1 MIFLWYNKP
10 TIPLGALTGVFSMQG
25 LYYTLVIISTVLF
38 SLQFLFN
45 QRFQETYGT
54 GMKATQV
61 FSLYKSLVIILMMLL
76 ISGFRIE
83 FTWFSLGMA
92 AVYAVSG
99 IAMGYYSLKAFS
111 VANLSV
117 YSVFSMLGGMI
128 LPFFLGVLFFDEGD
142 NLVFKIICCALI
154 VVAVLLNIKSG
165 KQDKKAL
172 LYYFAVFVLNGM
184 AGVISKLHQ
193 SSPLPHVNST
203 SFMLLSSAVSV
214 IISAA
219 WLLMAYRELPLIK
232 GKNIFFV
239 SGYGVFNGLGNLFLL
254 IALSGENGL
263 PASVQYPLV
272 TGGVMVCSTVIS
284 TIRKEKLTVREY
296 IATAIAL
303 LASVF
308 IAL

>member
-1 MIFLWYNKP
+1 
-10 TIPLGALTGVFSMQG
+10 MQG
-25 LYYTLVIISTVLF
+25 LYYVLVIISTVLF

-45 QRFQETYGT
+45 QRFQQTYGT

-76 ISGFRIE
+76 ISGFKVQ
-83 FTWFSLGMA
+83 FSWFSLGMA
-92 AVYAVSG
+92 TIYAVSS

-128 LPFFLGVLFFDEGD
+128 LPFFLGVLFYDEGD

-165 KQDKKAL
+165 KQNKKAL
-172 LYYFAVFVLNGM
+172 FYYFAVFVLNGM
-184 AGVISKLHQ
+184 AGVISKIHQ
-193 SSPLPHVNST
+193 SSTSLSPVDST
-203 SFMLLSSAVSV
+203 SFMLLTAAVSV
-214 IISAA
+214 VISAA
-219 WLLMAYRELPLIK
+219 WLLIAYREIPLIK
-232 GKNIFFV
+232 GKNVLFV
-239 SGYGVFNGLGNLFLL
+239 TGYGVFNGLGNLFLL

-303 LASVF
+303 LASIF

>member
-1 MIFLWYNKP
+1 
-10 TIPLGALTGVFSMQG
+10 MQG
-25 LYYTLVIISTVLF
+25 LYYVLVIVSTVLF

-45 QRFQETYGT
+45 QRFQQTYGT

-76 ISGFRIE
+76 ISGFKVQ
-83 FTWFSLGMA
+83 FSWFSLGMA
-92 AVYAVSG
+92 TIYAVSS

-128 LPFFLGVLFFDEGD
+128 LPFFLGVLFYDEGD

-165 KQDKKAL
+165 KQNKKAL

-184 AGVISKLHQ
+184 AGVISKIHQ
-193 SSPLPHVNST
+193 SSTSLSPVDST
-203 SFMLLSSAVSV
+203 SFMLLTAAVSV
-214 IISAA
+214 VISAA
-219 WLLMAYRELPLIK
+219 WLLIAYREIPLIK
-232 GKNIFFV
+232 GKNILFV
-239 SGYGVFNGLGNLFLL
+239 TGYGVFNGLGNLFLL

-303 LASVF
+303 LASIF

>member
-1 MIFLWYNKP
+1 
-10 TIPLGALTGVFSMQG
+10 MQG
-25 LYYTLVIISTVLF
+25 LFYTLVIISTILF
-38 SLQFLFN
+38 SLQFLFT
-45 QRFQETYGT
+45 QRFQQINGT

-76 ISGFRIE
+76 ISGFKVQ
-83 FTWFSLGMA
+83 FSWFSLGMA
-92 AVYAVSG
+92 TVYAVSS
-99 IAMGYYSLKAFS
+99 ITMSYYSLKAFS

-128 LPFFLGVLFFDEGD
+128 LPFFLGVLFFDEGN

-172 LYYFAVFVLNGM
+172 FYYFAVFVLNGM
-184 AGVISKLHQ
+184 SGVISKLHQ
-193 SSPLPHVNST
+193 SSSLNPVDST
-203 SFMLLSSAVSV
+203 SFMLWSSVV
-214 IISAA
+214 TVVISAA
-219 WLLMAYRELPLIK
+219 WLLIAYRGIPLIK
-232 GKNIFFV
+232 GKSILFV
-239 SGYGVFNGLGNLFLL
+239 TGYGVFNGLGNLFLL

-272 TGGVMVCSTVIS
+272 TGGVMVCSTIIS

>member
-1 MIFLWYNKP
+1 
-10 TIPLGALTGVFSMQG
+10 MQG

-38 SLQFLFN
+38 SLQFLFT
-45 QRFQETYGT
+45 QRFQETSGT
-54 GMKATQV
+54 GMKPTLV

-76 ISGFRIE
+76 ISGFKIG
-83 FTWFSLGMA
+83 FSWFSLLMA
-92 AVYAVSG
+92 TVYAVSSM
-99 IAMGYYSLKAFS
+99 AMSYYSLKAFA

-142 NLVFKIICCALI
+142 KLVFKIICCALI

-172 LYYFAVFVLNGM
+172 FYYFAVFVLNGM
-184 AGVISKLHQ
+184 SGVISKLHQ
-193 SSPLPHVNST
+193 SSGLSPVDST
-203 SFMLLSSAVSV
+203 SFMLWSAVV
-214 IISAA
+214 TVVISAA
-219 WLLMAYRELPLIK
+219 WLLIAYKGIPLVK
-232 GKNIFFV
+232 GKNILFV
-239 SGYGVFNGLGNLFLL
+239 TGYGVFNGLGNLFLL

-272 TGGVMVCSTVIS
+272 TGGVMVCSTIIS

-296 IATAIAL
+296 VATFIAL
-303 LASVF
+303 LASIF

>member
-1 MIFLWYNKP
+1 
-10 TIPLGALTGVFSMQG
+10 MQG
-25 LYYTLVIISTVLF
+25 LYYVLVIISTVLF

-45 QRFQETYGT
+45 QRFQQTYGT

-76 ISGFRIE
+76 ISGFKVQ
-83 FTWFSLGMA
+83 FSWFSLGMA
-92 AVYAVSG
+92 TIYAVSS

-128 LPFFLGVLFFDEGD
+128 LPFFLGVLVYDEGD

-165 KQDKKAL
+165 KQNKKAL
-172 LYYFAVFVLNGM
+172 FYYFAVFVLNGM
-184 AGVISKLHQ
+184 AGVISKIHQ
-193 SSPLPHVNST
+193 SSTSLSPVDST
-203 SFMLLSSAVSV
+203 SFMLLTAAVSV
-214 IISAA
+214 VISAA
-219 WLLMAYRELPLIK
+219 WLLIAYREIPLIK
-232 GKNIFFV
+232 GKNILFV
-239 SGYGVFNGLGNLFLL
+239 TGYGVFNGLGNLFLL

-303 LASVF
+303 LASIF

>member
-1 MIFLWYNKP
+1 
-10 TIPLGALTGVFSMQG
+10 MQG
-25 LYYTLVIISTVLF
+25 LYYTLVIISTILF
-38 SLQFLFN
+38 SLQFLFT
-45 QRFQETYGT
+45 QRFQETSGT
-54 GMKATQV
+54 GMKPTLV

-76 ISGFRIE
+76 ISGFKIQ
-83 FTWFSLGMA
+83 FSWFSLLMA
-92 AVYAVSG
+92 TVYAVSSM
-99 IAMGYYSLKAFS
+99 AMSYYSLKAFA

-142 NLVFKIICCALI
+142 KLVFKIICCALI
-154 VVAVLLNIKSG
+154 VVAVLLNVKSG

-172 LYYFAVFVLNGM
+172 FYYFAVFVLNGM
-184 AGVISKLHQ
+184 SGVISKLHQ
-193 SSPLPHVNST
+193 SSSLSPVDSS
-203 SFMLLSSAVSV
+203 SFMLWSAVV
-214 IISAA
+214 TVVLSAA
-219 WLLMAYRELPLIK
+219 WLLIAYRQIPLIK

-239 SGYGVFNGLGNLFLL
+239 TGYGVFNGLGNLFLL

-272 TGGVMVCSTVIS
+272 TGGVMVCSTIIS

-296 IATAIAL
+296 IATFIAL
-303 LASVF
+303 LASIF

>member
-1 MIFLWYNKP
+1 
-10 TIPLGALTGVFSMQG
+10 MQG
-25 LYYTLVIISTVLF
+25 LYFTLVIISTVLF
-38 SLQFLFN
+38 SLQFLFT
-45 QRFQETYGT
+45 QRFQETSGT
-54 GMKATQV
+54 GMKPTLV

-76 ISGFRIE
+76 ISGFRIG
-83 FTWFSLGMA
+83 FSWFSLLMA
-92 AVYAVSG
+92 TVYAVSSM
-99 IAMGYYSLKAFS
+99 AMSYYSLKAFA

-142 NLVFKIICCALI
+142 KLVFKIICCALI

-172 LYYFAVFVLNGM
+172 FYYFAVFVLNGM
-184 AGVISKLHQ
+184 SGVISKLHQ
-193 SSPLPHVNST
+193 SSPYSPVDST
-203 SFMLLSSAVSV
+203 SFMLWSSVV
-214 IISAA
+214 TVVLSAA
-219 WLLMAYRELPLIK
+219 WLLIAYRQIPLIK

-239 SGYGVFNGLGNLFLL
+239 TGYGVFNGLGNLFLL
-254 IALSGENGL
+254 IALSGESGL

-272 TGGVMVCSTVIS
+272 TGGVMVCSTIIS

-296 IATAIAL
+296 IATFIAL
-303 LASVF
+303 LASIF

>member
-1 MIFLWYNKP
+1 MH
-10 TIPLGALTGVFSMQG
+10 G
-25 LYYTLVIISTVLF
+25 LYYVLVIVSTVLF

-45 QRFQETYGT
+45 QRFQQTYGT

-76 ISGFRIE
+76 ISGFKVQ
-83 FTWFSLGMA
+83 FSWFSLGMA
-92 AVYAVSG
+92 TIYAVSS

-128 LPFFLGVLFFDEGD
+128 LPFFLGVLFYDEGD

-165 KQDKKAL
+165 KQNKKAL

-184 AGVISKLHQ
+184 AGVISKIHQ
-193 SSPLPHVNST
+193 SSTSLSPVDST
-203 SFMLLSSAVSV
+203 SFMLLTAAVSV
-214 IISAA
+214 VISAA
-219 WLLMAYRELPLIK
+219 WLLIAYREIPLIK
-232 GKNIFFV
+232 GKNILFV
-239 SGYGVFNGLGNLFLL
+239 TGYGVFNGLGNLFLL
-254 IALSGENGL
+254 IAVSGENGL
-263 PASVQYPLV
+263 PASVQYPLG

-303 LASVF
+303 LASIF

>member
-1 MIFLWYNKP
+1 
-10 TIPLGALTGVFSMQG
+10 MQG
-25 LYYTLVIISTVLF
+25 LYYVLVIISTVLF

-45 QRFQETYGT
+45 QRFQQTYGT

-76 ISGFRIE
+76 ISGFKVQ
-83 FTWFSLGMA
+83 FSWFSLGMA
-92 AVYAVSG
+92 TIYAVSS

-128 LPFFLGVLFFDEGD
+128 LPFFLGVLFYDEGD

-165 KQDKKAL
+165 KQNKKAL
-172 LYYFAVFVLNGM
+172 FYYFAVFVLNGM
-184 AGVISKLHQ
+184 AGVISKIHQ
-193 SSPLPHVNST
+193 SSTSLSPVDST
-203 SFMLLSSAVSV
+203 SFMLLTAAVSV
-214 IISAA
+214 VISAA
-219 WLLMAYRELPLIK
+219 WLLIAYREIPLIK
-232 GKNIFFV
+232 GKNILFV
-239 SGYGVFNGLGNLFLL
+239 TGYGVFNGLGNLFLL

-284 TIRKEKLTVREY
+284 TIRNEKLTVREY

-303 LASVF
+303 LASIF

>member
-1 MIFLWYNKP
+1 
-10 TIPLGALTGVFSMQG
+10 MQG
-25 LYYTLVIISTVLF
+25 LYYCLVILSTVLF

-54 GMKATQV
+54 GMKAAQV
-61 FSLYKSLVIILMMLL
+61 FSLYRSGVIILMMLF
-76 ISGFRIE
+76 IAGFKVQ
-83 FTWFSLGMA
+83 FSWFSLGMA
-92 AVYAVSG
+92 AVYALSG

-128 LPFFLGVLFFDEGD
+128 LPFFLGVLFFDEGE
-142 NLVFKIICCALI
+142 NLAFKIICCALI

-184 AGVISKLHQ
+184 SGVISKLHQ
-193 SSPLPHVNST
+193 SSTLPHVDST
-203 SFMLLSSAVSV
+203 NFMLWASVVSLV
-214 IISAA
+214 ISFFWI
-219 WLLMAYRELPLIK
+219 LIAYRRIPLIM
-232 GKNIFFV
+232 GKNIWFV

-254 IALSGENGL
+254 IALSGEQGL

-284 TIRKEKLTVREY
+284 TVRKEKLTVREY
-296 IATAIAL
+296 VATAIAL

>member
-1 MIFLWYNKP
+1 
-10 TIPLGALTGVFSMQG
+10 MQG
-25 LYYTLVIISTVLF
+25 LYYFLVIISTVLF

-45 QRFQETYGT
+45 QRFQQTYGT
-54 GMKATQV
+54 GMKATQI

-76 ISGFRIE
+76 ISGFKVQ
-83 FTWFSLGMA
+83 FSWFSLGMA
-92 AVYAVSG
+92 TIYAVSS
-99 IAMGYYSLKAFS
+99 IAMGYYSLKAFA

-128 LPFFLGVLFFDEGD
+128 LPFFLGVLLFDEGD
-142 NLVFKIICCALI
+142 KLVFKIICCVLI

-172 LYYFAVFVLNGM
+172 FYYFAVFVLNGM
-184 AGVISKLHQ
+184 SGVISKLHQ
-193 SSPLPHVNST
+193 SSGLSPVDST
-203 SFMLLSSAVSV
+203 SFMLWSAVV
-214 IISAA
+214 TVVISAA
-219 WLLMAYRELPLIK
+219 WLLIAYKGIPLVK
-232 GKNIFFV
+232 GKNILFV
-239 SGYGVFNGLGNLFLL
+239 TGYGVFNGLGNLFLL

-272 TGGVMVCSTVIS
+272 TGGVMVCSTIIS

-296 IATAIAL
+296 IATFIAL
-303 LASVF
+303 LASIF

>member
-1 MIFLWYNKP
+1 
-10 TIPLGALTGVFSMQG
+10 MQG

-38 SLQFLFN
+38 SLQFLFT
-45 QRFQETYGT
+45 QRFQETSGT
-54 GMKATQV
+54 GMKPTLV
-61 FSLYKSLVIILMMLL
+61 FSLYKSLVIIFMMLL
-76 ISGFRIE
+76 ISGFRIG
-83 FTWFSLGMA
+83 FSWFSLLMA
-92 AVYAVSG
+92 TVYAVSSM
-99 IAMGYYSLKAFS
+99 AMSYYSLKAFA

-142 NLVFKIICCALI
+142 KLVFKIICCALI

-172 LYYFAVFVLNGM
+172 FYYFAVFVLNGM
-184 AGVISKLHQ
+184 SGVISKLHQ
-193 SSPLPHVNST
+193 SSPYSPVDST
-203 SFMLLSSAVSV
+203 SFMLWSSVV
-214 IISAA
+214 TVVLSAA
-219 WLLMAYRELPLIK
+219 WLLIAYRQIPLIK

-239 SGYGVFNGLGNLFLL
+239 TGYGVFNGLGNLFLL
-254 IALSGENGL
+254 IALSGESGL

-272 TGGVMVCSTVIS
+272 TGGVMVCSTIIS

-296 IATAIAL
+296 IATFIAL
-303 LASVF
+303 LASIF

>member
-1 MIFLWYNKP
+1 
-10 TIPLGALTGVFSMQG
+10 MQG

-38 SLQFLFN
+38 SLQFLFT
-45 QRFQETYGT
+45 QRFQETSGT
-54 GMKATQV
+54 GMKPTLV
-61 FSLYKSLVIILMMLL
+61 FSLYKSLVIIFMMLL
-76 ISGFRIE
+76 ISGFKIG
-83 FTWFSLGMA
+83 FSWFSLLMA
-92 AVYAVSG
+92 TVYAVSSM
-99 IAMGYYSLKAFS
+99 AMSYYSLKAFA

-142 NLVFKIICCALI
+142 KLVFKIICCVLI

-172 LYYFAVFVLNGM
+172 FYYFAVFVLNGM
-184 AGVISKLHQ
+184 SGVISKLHQ
-193 SSPLPHVNST
+193 SSPYSPVDST
-203 SFMLLSSAVSV
+203 SFMLWSSVV
-214 IISAA
+214 TVVLSAA
-219 WLLMAYRELPLIK
+219 WLLIAYRQIPLIK

-239 SGYGVFNGLGNLFLL
+239 TGYGVFNGLGNLFLL
-254 IALSGENGL
+254 IALSGESGL

-272 TGGVMVCSTVIS
+272 TGGVMVCSTIIS

-296 IATAIAL
+296 VATFIAL
-303 LASVF
+303 LASIF

>member
-1 MIFLWYNKP
+1 
-10 TIPLGALTGVFSMQG
+10 MQG
-25 LYYTLVIISTVLF
+25 LFYTLVVISTILF
-38 SLQFLFN
+38 SLQFLFT
-45 QRFQETYGT
+45 QRFQQINGT

-76 ISGFRIE
+76 ISGFKVQ
-83 FTWFSLGMA
+83 FSWFSLGMA
-92 AVYAVSG
+92 TIYAVSS

-128 LPFFLGVLFFDEGD
+128 LPFFLGVLFYDEGD

-165 KQDKKAL
+165 KQNKKAL
-172 LYYFAVFVLNGM
+172 FYYFAVFVLNGM
-184 AGVISKLHQ
+184 AGVISKIHQ
-193 SSPLPHVNST
+193 SSTSLSPVDST
-203 SFMLLSSAVSV
+203 SFMLLTAAVSV
-214 IISAA
+214 VISAA
-219 WLLMAYRELPLIK
+219 WLLIAYREIPLIK
-232 GKNIFFV
+232 GKNILFV
-239 SGYGVFNGLGNLFLL
+239 TGYGVFNGLGNLFLL

-303 LASVF
+303 LASIF

>member
-1 MIFLWYNKP
+1 
-10 TIPLGALTGVFSMQG
+10 MQG
-25 LYYTLVIISTVLF
+25 LYYVLVIISTVLF

-45 QRFQETYGT
+45 QRFQQTYGT

-76 ISGFRIE
+76 ISGFKVQ
-83 FTWFSLGMA
+83 FSWFSLGMA
-92 AVYAVSG
+92 TIYAVSS

-128 LPFFLGVLFFDEGD
+128 LPFFLGVLFYDEGD

-172 LYYFAVFVLNGM
+172 FYYFAVFVLNGM
-184 AGVISKLHQ
+184 AGVISKIHQ
-193 SSPLPHVNST
+193 SSTSLSPVDST
-203 SFMLLSSAVSV
+203 SFMLLTAAVSV
-214 IISAA
+214 VISAA
-219 WLLMAYRELPLIK
+219 WLLIAYREIPLIK
-232 GKNIFFV
+232 GKNILFV
-239 SGYGVFNGLGNLFLL
+239 TGYGVFNGLGNLFLL

-272 TGGVMVCSTVIS
+272 PGGVMVCSTVIS

-303 LASVF
+303 LASIF

>member
-1 MIFLWYNKP
+1 
-10 TIPLGALTGVFSMQG
+10 MQG

-38 SLQFLFN
+38 SLQFLFT
-45 QRFQETYGT
+45 QRFQETSGT
-54 GMKATQV
+54 GMKPTLV

-76 ISGFRIE
+76 ISGFRIG
-83 FTWFSLGMA
+83 FSWFSLLMA
-92 AVYAVSG
+92 TVYAVSSM
-99 IAMGYYSLKAFS
+99 AMSYYSLKAFA

-142 NLVFKIICCALI
+142 KLVFKIICCALI

-172 LYYFAVFVLNGM
+172 FYYFAVFVLNGM
-184 AGVISKLHQ
+184 SGVISKLHQ
-193 SSPLPHVNST
+193 SSPYSPVDST
-203 SFMLLSSAVSV
+203 SFMLWSSVV
-214 IISAA
+214 TVVLSAA
-219 WLLMAYRELPLIK
+219 WLLIAYRQIPLIK

-239 SGYGVFNGLGNLFLL
+239 TGYGVFNGLGNLFLL
-254 IALSGENGL
+254 IALSGESGL

-272 TGGVMVCSTVIS
+272 TGGVMVCSTIIS

-296 IATAIAL
+296 VATFIAL
-303 LASVF
+303 LASIF

>member
-1 MIFLWYNKP
+1 
-10 TIPLGALTGVFSMQG
+10 MQG
-25 LYYTLVIISTVLF
+25 LYYVLVIVSTVLF

-45 QRFQETYGT
+45 QRFQQTYGT

-76 ISGFRIE
+76 ISGFKVQ
-83 FTWFSLGMA
+83 FSWFSLGMA
-92 AVYAVSG
+92 TIYAVSS

-128 LPFFLGVLFFDEGD
+128 LPFFLGVLFYDEGD

-165 KQDKKAL
+165 KQNKKAL

-184 AGVISKLHQ
+184 AGVISKIHQ
-193 SSPLPHVNST
+193 SSTSLSPVDST
-203 SFMLLSSAVSV
+203 SFMLLTAAVSV
-214 IISAA
+214 VISAA
-219 WLLMAYRELPLIK
+219 WLLIAYREIPLIK
-232 GKNIFFV
+232 GKNILFV
-239 SGYGVFNGLGNLFLL
+239 TGYGVFNGLGNLFLL

-284 TIRKEKLTVREY
+284 PIRKEKLTVREY

-303 LASVF
+303 LASIF

>member
-1 MIFLWYNKP
+1 
-10 TIPLGALTGVFSMQG
+10 MQG

-38 SLQFLFN
+38 SLQFLFT
-45 QRFQETYGT
+45 QRFQETAGT
-54 GMKATQV
+54 GMKPTLV
-61 FSLYKSLVIILMMLL
+61 FSLYKSLVIIFMMLL
-76 ISGFRIE
+76 ISGFKIG
-83 FTWFSLGMA
+83 FSWFSLLMA
-92 AVYAVSG
+92 TVYAVSG
-99 IAMGYYSLKAFS
+99 MVMSYYSLKAFA

-142 NLVFKIICCALI
+142 KLVFKIICCALI

-172 LYYFAVFVLNGM
+172 FYYFAVFVLNGM
-184 AGVISKLHQ
+184 SGVISKLHQ
-193 SSPLPHVNST
+193 SSPYFPVDST
-203 SFMLLSSAVSV
+203 SFMLWSSVV
-214 IISAA
+214 TVVLSAA
-219 WLLMAYRELPLIK
+219 WLLIAYRQIPLIK

-239 SGYGVFNGLGNLFLL
+239 TGYGVFNGLGNLFLL
-254 IALSGENGL
+254 IALSGESGL

-272 TGGVMVCSTVIS
+272 TGGVMVCSTIIS

-296 IATAIAL
+296 IATFIAL
-303 LASVF
+303 LASIF

>member
-1 MIFLWYNKP
+1 
-10 TIPLGALTGVFSMQG
+10 MQG
-25 LYYTLVIISTVLF
+25 LYYVLVIISTVLF

-45 QRFQETYGT
+45 QRFQQTYGT

-76 ISGFRIE
+76 ISGFKVQ
-83 FTWFSLGMA
+83 FSWFSLGMA
-92 AVYAVSG
+92 TIYAVSS

-128 LPFFLGVLFFDEGD
+128 LPFFLGVLFYDEGD

-165 KQDKKAL
+165 KQNKKAL
-172 LYYFAVFVLNGM
+172 FYYFAVFVLNGM
-184 AGVISKLHQ
+184 AGVISKIHQ
-193 SSPLPHVNST
+193 SSTSLSPVDST
-203 SFMLLSSAVSV
+203 SFMLLTAAVSV
-214 IISAA
+214 VISAA
-219 WLLMAYRELPLIK
+219 WLLIAYREIPLIK
-232 GKNIFFV
+232 GKNILFV
-239 SGYGVFNGLGNLFLL
+239 TGYGVFNGLGNLFLL

-272 TGGVMVCSTVIS
+272 TGGVMVCSTIIS

-303 LASVF
+303 LASIF